1 MHKSTGCFSARKVF
15 EIRTRKEI
23 YKKSLET
30 LPISNGVN
38 KKNNRGAGRGAACR
52 FADFPQDAVY
62 VQYGENFVPQ
72 GAGILDRVQP
82 GEKRIRRPWFNETKV
97 LRRHSRYSA
106 VYPARKLVWQGGI
119 SGGVRKSPK
128 GAIIVRPRLLA
139 RAIEFLFLNSESFP
153 VFS

>member
-1 MHKSTGCFSARKVF
+1 M
-15 EIRTRKEI
+15 
-23 YKKSLET
+23 
-30 LPISNGVN
+30 N

-52 FADFPQDAVY
+52 FADFPQDAVC
-62 VQYGENFVPQ
+62 VQYGENFVSQ
-72 GAGILDRVQP
+72 EAGVLDRVQP
-82 GEKRIRRPWFNETKV
+82 GEKRIRRAWLNETKV
-97 LRRHSRYSA
+97 LRRHSRYFA
-106 VYPARKLVWQGGI
+106 ICRAHKLVWQGGI